1 MDTYE
6 GSIYDPDSLH
16 KYLYAN
22 GNPVKYNDPS
32 GNFFS
37 AVEGIVATTINTI
50 ADNYRTFQVMGL
62 ISGFA
67 KATIA
72 AASGCSPEEITREFI
87 DGYCMGFGVGAL
99 MYIAAACT
107 ALSIAQIFMFDAG
120 FKSVMY
126 LVLYIVAVTTNHPE
140 DALIYYTLSIL
151 SLFTFAKLYKANCTV
166 DIIGDK
172 GNISIAR
179 NYRNPEVESS
189 TKPSSKIL
197 RNNMIASGQ
206 IEPNYK
212 NAAHHI
218 VAGSSPKAEEAR
230 SILVKFNIDIN
241 SSENGVF
248 LPTEKGVSNASYHP
262 SLHTNEY
269 YSKVNNLLKNADTR
283 EDAID
288 ILDLIR
294 EELLDG
300 IF

>member
-1 MDTYE
+1 MSTETGTFISMDTYE

-37 AVEGIVATTINTI
+37 AVEGIAATTINTI
-50 ADNYRTFQVMGL
+50 ADNYRTLQVMGL
-62 ISGFA
+62 ISGFT

-151 SLFTFAKLYKANCTV
+151 SLFTFAKLYNLECKVNV
-166 DIIGDK
+166 SGDK
-172 GNISIAR
+172 GSMQVGCD
-179 NYRNPEVESS
+179 YTNPEE
-189 TKPSSKIL
+189 I
-197 RNNMIASGQ
+197 SG
-206 IEPNYK
+206 
-212 NAAHHI
+212 
-218 VAGSSPKAEEAR
+218 
-230 SILVKFNIDIN
+230 SISGVGDGKGIDIETLNFSNTVSGHQNRHYQN
-241 SSENGVF
+241 SKLLINEIIECFEPIPDPQGTNALYWEVEGSFNDSTGIYELVIDPESNTVWHFVF
-248 LPTEKGVSNASYHP
+248 K
-262 SLHTNEY
+262 
-269 YSKVNNLLKNADTR
+269 SK
-283 EDAID
+283 
-288 ILDLIR
+288 
-294 EELLDG
+294 
-300 IF
+300 